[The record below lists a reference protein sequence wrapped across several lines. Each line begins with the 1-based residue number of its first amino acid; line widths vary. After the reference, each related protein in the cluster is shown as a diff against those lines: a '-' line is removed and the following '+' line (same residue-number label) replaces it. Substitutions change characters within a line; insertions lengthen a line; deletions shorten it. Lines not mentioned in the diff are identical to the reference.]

1 MTRNSLGILLDDRD
15 WISRSFPP
23 PRRLAGEGILVGESD
38 ALKAWIRESSDPD
51 LTRDFLESTPHQ
63 LASPRSD
70 TDFLV
75 GNNFPPGDRGTLQ
88 EIVNGDEW
96 HEKRVSEHPIGRAV
110 PPREGEGPVAVWNR
124 ILGQATKFSSRIEIV
139 DRYLFNNFR
148 NFGTGDSPLER
159 ILAECLMSYNG
170 EIRFHCGRLED
181 VQYSY
186 ENTVRRIRAAFAS
199 QAPGEP
205 PRITFRL
212 CRGKFKGKD
221 FAHDRWVYFSFSG
234 GPGVMYSLG
243 KGIEDIHGTLDVRLL
258 AEHLAP
264 NDWTKLD
271 AQTKY
276 LEDPSASNRL
286 NQLLSQPSSPIRG

>member
-1 MTRNSLGILLDDRD
+1 VTRNSLGILSDDRD
-15 WISRSFPP
+15 WISSSHPP
-23 PRRLAGEGILVGESD
+23 PRRLAVEGILVVESD
-38 ALKAWIRESSDPD
+38 ALKAWIRESPNPD
-51 LTRDFLESTPHQ
+51 LTKDFLESTPHR
-63 LASPRSD
+63 LASPPSD

-75 GNNFPPGDRGTLQ
+75 GNILAPGDPRTLQ

-96 HEKRVSEHPIGRAV
+96 LEKRVSENPIGRAV
-110 PPREGEGPVAVWNR
+110 PPREGESPVVVWNR
-124 ILGQATKFSSRIEIV
+124 MLGQATKYSSRVEIV

-148 NFGTGDSPLER
+148 NFRAGESPLER
-159 ILAECLMSYNG
+159 ILAECLSSYTG

-181 VQYSY
+181 VKYSY
-186 ENTVRRIRAAFAS
+186 ENTVRRIRATFTNQVS
-199 QAPGEP
+199 KKP

-212 CRGKFKGKD
+212 CKGKFKGRD

-258 AEHLAP
+258 SEHLAP
-264 NDWTKLD
+264 NDWTRLD

-276 LEDPSASNRL
+276 LEDTSASNRL
-286 NQLLSQPSSPIRG
+286 NQLVSQTY